1 MRTSK
6 RISLRSKENLKYNK
20 SKFYIFGLKPRKD
33 SGLFKFFDTELKRLV
48 FRRHATKFLKLKER
62 FPADFDIDSYDFFSI
77 FPVILKIDKIGL

>member
-33 SGLFKFFDTELKRLV
+33 SGLFKFFDTKLKRLV
-48 FRRHATKFLKLKER
+48 FRRQATKFLKFKDR
-62 FPADFDIDSYDFFSI
+62 FPADFDIDSYDFFINFSCY
-77 FPVILKIDKIGL
+77 LKNR